1 MDYKNY
7 NPRAA
12 ALAQARTLLT
22 DAVKAAVAD
31 GTLPEAALPD
41 FIVEIPADVKNG
53 DIASNVAMAGARAFH
68 KAPRQ
73 IAEAITAKLQLDGS
87 LFDRFEVAGPGFI
100 NLFLGQDWFTS
111 VVRAAVA
118 NPEYGRTD
126 AGAGKKY
133 NVEFVSANPT
143 GPMHMGNAR
152 GGALGDG
159 LAACLDWAGYDVTR
173 EFYINDAGNQIE
185 KFGKSL
191 AIRYLQLYKGEDACP
206 LPEECYQGAD
216 IIARAKEFAE
226 VHGDA
231 YVNKDFDE
239 LKKAIVA
246 DALPKNIAGLQR
258 DLGKYRIQYDVWFHE
273 SDLHSSGAVK
283 AVVDKLLESGACY
296 KAEDGAIMYRSAQY
310 AAKYGVVNKRKTDD
324 GSEEEAKDEVL
335 VRANGIPTYF
345 AADIAYHYNKLA
357 VRGFDKA
364 IDVWGA
370 DHHGHV
376 ARMKG
381 AMDAI
386 GLDGSR
392 LDIVLM
398 QMVNLMRDGKP
409 VRMSKRTGKAIT
421 LTDLLDE
428 VPIDSA
434 RFFFNQRESSSTLDF
449 DLDLAVRNDSENP
462 VYYVQYAHARICSVL
477 KKLESEGVK
486 FEGAD
491 AVDASVLTGVVN
503 KRKTDDGSEEEAKD
517 EVLVRANGIPTYFA
531 ADIAYHYNKLA
542 VRGFDKAIDVWGADH
557 HGHVA
562 RMKGAMDAIG
572 LDGSRLDIVL
582 MQMVNLMR
590 DGKPVRMSKRTG
602 KAITLTDL
610 LDEVPIDSARF
621 FFNQRESSSTL
632 DFDLDLAV
640 RNDSENP
647 VYYVQYAHA
656 RICSVLKKLESEG
669 VKFEGA
675 DAVDASV
682 LTDPAEQA
690 LIRLLAAFP
699 AEITAAAEKY
709 DPARITRYCI
719 DVASAY
725 HRFYNACRILD
736 AEGAVQQGRIAL
748 CLAVRG
754 VIHNILT
761 MFKVTAPETM

>member
-22 DAVKAAVAD
+22 DAVKTAVAD

-152 GGALGDG
+152 GGALGDC
-159 LAACLDWAGYDVTR
+159 LAAVLDWSGYDVTR
-173 EFYINDAGNQIE
+173 EFYINDAGNQIQ

-191 AIRYLQLYKGEDACP
+191 AVRYLQQFCGEEAYP
-206 LPEECYQGAD
+206 LPKECYQGGD
-216 IIARAKEFAE
+216 IKVLAGEFAE
-226 VHGDA
+226 LNGDKYVAACSGLSEEALFESEAFAALKDALVA
-231 YVNKDFDE
+231 Y
-239 LKKAIVA
+239 
-246 DALPKNIAGLQR
+246 ALPKNIAALKR
-258 DLGKYRIQYDVWFHE
+258 DLGKYRIDYDVWFHE
-273 SDLHSSGAVK
+273 STLHESGAVL
-283 AVVDKLLESGACY
+283 AVVDKLLELGACY

-310 AAKYGVVNKRKTDD
+310 ASKYGVVNRKKDENAD
-324 GSEEEAKDEVL
+324 GEEEAKDEVL

-357 VRGFDKA
+357 VRGFDRA
-364 IDVWGA
+364 IDIWGA

-381 AMDAI
+381 AMDAV
-386 GLDGSR
+386 GLDGTK
-392 LDIVLM
+392 LDVVLM

-477 KKLESEGVK
+477 KKLESAGVK

-491 AVDASVLTGVVN
+491 AVDASVL
-503 KRKTDDGSEEEAKD
+503 A
-517 EVLVRANGIPTYFA
+517 
-531 ADIAYHYNKLA
+531 
-542 VRGFDKAIDVWGADH
+542 
-557 HGHVA
+557 
-562 RMKGAMDAIG
+562 
-572 LDGSRLDIVL
+572 
-582 MQMVNLMR
+582 
-590 DGKPVRMSKRTG
+590 
-602 KAITLTDL
+602 
-610 LDEVPIDSARF
+610 
-621 FFNQRESSSTL
+621 
-632 DFDLDLAV
+632 
-640 RNDSENP
+640 
-647 VYYVQYAHA
+647 
-656 RICSVLKKLESEG
+656 
-669 VKFEGA
+669 
-675 DAVDASV
+675 
-682 LTDPAEQA
+682 DPAEQA

-699 AEITAAAEKY
+699 AEIAAAAEKY

-761 MFKVTAPETM
+761 MFKVNAPETM

>member
-1 MDYKNY
+1 MIPNDPNQHK
-7 NPRAA
+7 PR
-12 ALAQARTLLT
+12 
-22 DAVKAAVAD
+22 
-31 GTLPEAALPD
+31 
-41 FIVEIPADVKNG
+41 
-53 DIASNVAMAGARAFH
+53 
-68 KAPRQ
+68 
-73 IAEAITAKLQLDGS
+73 
-87 LFDRFEVAGPGFI
+87 DR
-100 NLFLGQDWFTS
+100 
-111 VVRAAVA
+111 
-118 NPEYGRTD
+118 
-126 AGAGKKY
+126 KK
-133 NVEFVSANPT
+133 VIL
-143 GPMHMGNAR
+143 R
-152 GGALGDG
+152 
-159 LAACLDWAGYDVTR
+159 
-173 EFYINDAGNQIE
+173 
-185 KFGKSL
+185 
-191 AIRYLQLYKGEDACP
+191 
-206 LPEECYQGAD
+206 
-216 IIARAKEFAE
+216 
-226 VHGDA
+226 
-231 YVNKDFDE
+231 
-239 LKKAIVA
+239 
-246 DALPKNIAGLQR
+246 
-258 DLGKYRIQYDVWFHE
+258 LGKYLLQHKWMVLAAVSLTITGNLLALLGPMLSGYAIDAIGVGPGQTNF
-273 SDLHSSGAVK
+273 DLVLFYCGLMLVFYVLSSGLSYLLSVLMVK
-283 AVVDKLLESGACY
+283 ISQKIVYQMRKDLVDKLLELGACY

-310 AAKYGVVNKRKTDD
+310 AAKYGTVNKKKTED
-324 GSEEEAKDEVL
+324 GTEEEAKDEVL

-357 VRGFDKA
+357 TRGFAKA

-386 GLDGSR
+386 GLNG
-392 LDIVLM
+392 
-398 QMVNLMRDGKP
+398 
-409 VRMSKRTGKAIT
+409 
-421 LTDLLDE
+421 E
-428 VPIDSA
+428 
-434 RFFFNQRESSSTLDF
+434 
-449 DLDLAVRNDSENP
+449 DLDV
-462 VYYVQYAHARICSVL
+462 
-477 KKLESEGVK
+477 
-486 FEGAD
+486 
-491 AVDASVLTGVVN
+491 
-503 KRKTDDGSEEEAKD
+503 
-517 EVLVRANGIPTYFA
+517 
-531 ADIAYHYNKLA
+531 
-542 VRGFDKAIDVWGADH
+542 
-557 HGHVA
+557 
-562 RMKGAMDAIG
+562 
-572 LDGSRLDIVL
+572 VL

-699 AEITAAAEKY
+699 AEIAAAAEKY

>member
-1 MDYKNY
+1 MTDFEKTYQNY

-12 ALAQARTLLT
+12 ALAEARALLT
-22 DAVKAAVAD
+22 EAAKAAMAD
-31 GTLPEAALPD
+31 GTLPEAELPA
-41 FIVEIPADVKNG
+41 FIVEIPADTKNG
-53 DIASNVAMAGARAFH
+53 DIASNLAMAGARTWR
-68 KAPRQ
+68 KAPKM
-73 IAEAITAKLQLDGS
+73 IADALLAHLPSIEHSVFAKV
-87 LFDRFEVAGPGFI
+87 EVAGPGFI
-100 NLFLGQDWFTS
+100 NLFLAPSFWAS
-111 VVRAAVA
+111 VVLGACS
-118 NPEYGRTD
+118 NKEYGRTD
-126 AGAGKKY
+126 HGKGAKY

-152 GGALGDG
+152 GGALGDC
-159 LAACLDWAGYDVTR
+159 LAAVLDWSGYDVTR
-173 EFYINDAGNQIE
+173 EFYINDAGNQIQ

-191 AIRYLQLYKGEDACP
+191 AVRYLQQFCGEEAYP
-206 LPEECYQGAD
+206 LPAECYQGGD
-216 IIARAKEFAE
+216 IKVLAGEFAE
-226 VHGDA
+226 INGDK
-231 YVNKDFDE
+231 YVAACSGLDE
-239 LKKAIVA
+239 EALFASEAFETLKNALV
-246 DALPKNIAGLQR
+246 DYALPKNIAALKR
-258 DLGKYRIQYDVWFHE
+258 DLGKYRIDYDVWFHE
-273 SDLHSSGAVK
+273 STLHESGAVLD
-283 AVVDKLLESGACY
+283 VVNKLLELGACY

-310 AAKYGVVNKRKTDD
+310 AAKYGVVNKKKADD

-386 GLDGSR
+386 GLDGNR

-477 KKLESEGVK
+477 KKLESEGIT
-486 FEGAD
+486 FNG
-491 AVDASVLTGVVN
+491 VDG
-503 KRKTDDGSEEEAKD
+503 
-517 EVLVRANGIPTYFA
+517 
-531 ADIAYHYNKLA
+531 
-542 VRGFDKAIDVWGADH
+542 
-557 HGHVA
+557 
-562 RMKGAMDAIG
+562 
-572 LDGSRLDIVL
+572 
-582 MQMVNLMR
+582 
-590 DGKPVRMSKRTG
+590 
-602 KAITLTDL
+602 
-610 LDEVPIDSARF
+610 
-621 FFNQRESSSTL
+621 
-632 DFDLDLAV
+632 
-640 RNDSENP
+640 
-647 VYYVQYAHA
+647 
-656 RICSVLKKLESEG
+656 
-669 VKFEGA
+669 
-675 DAVDASV
+675 VDASV

-699 AEITAAAEKY
+699 AEIVAAADKY

-725 HRFYNACRILD
+725 HRFYNACRIMGT
-736 AEGAVQQGRIAL
+736 EGAVQQGRIAL

-754 VIHNILT
+754 VIRNILT
-761 MFKVTAPETM
+761 MFKVSVPETM

>member
-7 NPRAA
+7 NPRQA
-12 ALAQARTLLT
+12 ALTEARALLT
-22 DAVKAAVAD
+22 DAAKAAVAD
-31 GTLPEAALPD
+31 GTLPAAELPD

-53 DIASNVAMAGARAFH
+53 DVASNIAMAGARAFH

-73 IAEAITAKLQLDGS
+73 IAEAITAKLDLNGT
-87 LFDRFEVAGPGFI
+87 LFSGVDIAGPGFI

-111 VVRAAVA
+111 VVCAACA

-159 LAACLDWAGYDVTR
+159 LAACLDWAGCDVTR
-173 EFYINDAGNQIE
+173 EFYINDAGNQIQ

-191 AIRYLQLYKGEDACP
+191 AIRYLQLYKGEEACP

-216 IIARAKEFAE
+216 IIQRAKEFAE
-226 VHGDA
+226 VHGDS
-231 YVNKDFDE
+231 YVNADFEE
-239 LKKAIVA
+239 LKEALIA

-258 DLGKYRIQYDVWFHE
+258 DLGKYRIDYDVWFHE
-273 SDLHSSGAVK
+273 SDLHKSGAVQ
-283 AVVDKLLESGACY
+283 AVVDKLLEIGACY
-296 KAEDGAIMYRSAQY
+296 KAEDGAIKY
-310 AAKYGVVNKRKTDD
+310 AAKYGVVNKKKADD

-386 GLDGSR
+386 GLDGNR

-477 KKLESEGVK
+477 KKLESEGIT
-486 FEGAD
+486 FNG
-491 AVDASVLTGVVN
+491 VDG
-503 KRKTDDGSEEEAKD
+503 
-517 EVLVRANGIPTYFA
+517 
-531 ADIAYHYNKLA
+531 
-542 VRGFDKAIDVWGADH
+542 
-557 HGHVA
+557 
-562 RMKGAMDAIG
+562 
-572 LDGSRLDIVL
+572 
-582 MQMVNLMR
+582 
-590 DGKPVRMSKRTG
+590 
-602 KAITLTDL
+602 
-610 LDEVPIDSARF
+610 
-621 FFNQRESSSTL
+621 
-632 DFDLDLAV
+632 
-640 RNDSENP
+640 
-647 VYYVQYAHA
+647 
-656 RICSVLKKLESEG
+656 
-669 VKFEGA
+669 
-675 DAVDASV
+675 VDASV

-699 AEITAAAEKY
+699 AEIVAAADKY

-725 HRFYNACRILD
+725 HRFYNACRIMGT
-736 AEGAVQQGRIAL
+736 EGAVQQGRIAL

-754 VIHNILT
+754 VIRNILT
-761 MFKVTAPETM
+761 MFKVSVPETM

>member
-1 MDYKNY
+1 MDYQNY
-7 NPRAA
+7 NPRLA
-12 ALAQARTLLT
+12 ALTEARTLLT
-22 DAVKAAVAD
+22 NAAKAAMAD
-31 GTLPEAALPD
+31 GTLPEADLPD

-53 DIASNVAMAGARAFH
+53 DVASNLAMTGARAFR

-73 IAEAITAKLQLDGS
+73 IAEAITAKLDLTDT
-87 LFDRFEVAGPGFI
+87 LFSRVEIAGPGFI
-100 NLFLGQDWFTS
+100 NLFLGQAWFTS
-111 VVRAAVA
+111 VLRAACQT
-118 NPEYGRTD
+118 PEYGRTN
-126 AGAGKKY
+126 AGAGKRY

-152 GGALGDG
+152 GGALGDC

-191 AIRYLQLYKGEDACP
+191 AIRYLQLYKGEEACP
-206 LPEECYQGAD
+206 LPAECYQGAD
-216 IIARAKEFAE
+216 IIQRAKEFAE

-231 YVNKDFDE
+231 YVNADFEE

-273 SDLHSSGAVK
+273 SDLHKSGAVQ
-283 AVVDKLLESGACY
+283 AVVDKLLETGACY

-310 AAKYGVVNKRKTDD
+310 AAKYGVANKRKTED

-357 VRGFDKA
+357 VRGFDKS

-386 GLDGSR
+386 GLNGEQ
-392 LDIVLM
+392 LDVVLM

-434 RFFFNQRESSSTLDF
+434 RFFFNQRESTSTLDF

-462 VYYVQYAHARICSVL
+462 VYYVQYAHARICSLL
-477 KKLESEGVK
+477 KKMEEQGVVFQGAEGV
-486 FEGAD
+486 D
-491 AVDASVLTGVVN
+491 A
-503 KRKTDDGSEEEAKD
+503 
-517 EVLVRANGIPTYFA
+517 A
-531 ADIAYHYNKLA
+531 AL
-542 VRGFDKAIDVWGADH
+542 
-557 HGHVA
+557 
-562 RMKGAMDAIG
+562 
-572 LDGSRLDIVL
+572 
-582 MQMVNLMR
+582 Q
-590 DGKPVRMSKRTG
+590 
-602 KAITLTDL
+602 
-610 LDEVPIDSARF
+610 
-621 FFNQRESSSTL
+621 
-632 DFDLDLAV
+632 
-640 RNDSENP
+640 
-647 VYYVQYAHA
+647 
-656 RICSVLKKLESEG
+656 
-669 VKFEGA
+669 
-675 DAVDASV
+675 
-682 LTDPAEQA
+682 DPSEQA
-690 LIRLLAAFP
+690 LLRLLAAFP
-699 AEITAAAEKY
+699 AEIVAAADKY

-719 DVASAY
+719 DVATAF

-736 AEGAVQQGRIAL
+736 AEGTVQQSRIAL
-748 CLAVRG
+748 CLGVRS

-761 MFKVTAPETM
+761 MFKINAPESM

>member
-31 GTLPEAALPD
+31 GALPEAALPD

-152 GGALGDG
+152 GGALGDC
-159 LAACLDWAGYDVTR
+159 LAAVLDWSGYDVTR
-173 EFYINDAGNQIE
+173 EFYINDAGNQIQ

-191 AIRYLQLYKGEDACP
+191 AVRYLQKFCGEEAYP
-206 LPEECYQGAD
+206 LPAECYQGGD
-216 IIARAKEFAE
+216 IKVLAGEFAE
-226 VHGDA
+226 LNGDKYVASCKGMDEETLFESEAFAALKDALVA
-231 YVNKDFDE
+231 Y
-239 LKKAIVA
+239 
-246 DALPKNIAGLQR
+246 ALPKNIAALKR
-258 DLGKYRIQYDVWFHE
+258 DLGKYRIDYDVWFHE
-273 SDLHSSGAVK
+273 STLHESGAVL
-283 AVVDKLLESGACY
+283 AVVDKLLELGACY

-310 AAKYGVVNKRKTDD
+310 AAKYGTVNKKKTDD
-324 GSEEEAKDEVL
+324 GTEEEAKDEVL

-386 GLDGSR
+386 GLDGNR

-486 FEGAD
+486 FG
-491 AVDASVLTGVVN
+491 
-503 KRKTDDGSEEEAKD
+503 
-517 EVLVRANGIPTYFA
+517 
-531 ADIAYHYNKLA
+531 
-542 VRGFDKAIDVWGADH
+542 
-557 HGHVA
+557 
-562 RMKGAMDAIG
+562 
-572 LDGSRLDIVL
+572 
-582 MQMVNLMR
+582 
-590 DGKPVRMSKRTG
+590 
-602 KAITLTDL
+602 
-610 LDEVPIDSARF
+610 
-621 FFNQRESSSTL
+621 
-632 DFDLDLAV
+632 
-640 RNDSENP
+640 
-647 VYYVQYAHA
+647 
-656 RICSVLKKLESEG
+656 
-669 VKFEGA
+669 GA

-699 AEITAAAEKY
+699 AEIAAAAEKY

-761 MFKVTAPETM
+761 MFKVNAPETM

>member
-1 MDYKNY
+1 MTEFEKTYQNY
-7 NPRAA
+7 NPRSAALSEARALLTAA
-12 ALAQARTLLT
+12 A
-22 DAVKAAVAD
+22 KAAMAD
-31 GTLPEAALPD
+31 GTLPEAELPT
-41 FIVEIPADVKNG
+41 FIVEIPADTKNG
-53 DIASNVAMAGARAFH
+53 DIASNLAMAGARTWR
-68 KAPRQ
+68 KAPKM
-73 IAEAITAKLQLDGS
+73 IADALIAHLPSIEGGVFAKV
-87 LFDRFEVAGPGFI
+87 EVAGPGFI
-100 NLFLGQDWFTS
+100 NLFLAPAFWAS
-111 VVRAAVA
+111 VVLGAAA
-118 NPEYGRTD
+118 NKDYGRTD
-126 AGAGKKY
+126 YGKGAKY

-152 GGALGDG
+152 GGALGDC
-159 LAACLDWAGYDVTR
+159 LAAVLDWAGYDVTR
-173 EFYINDAGNQIE
+173 EFYINDAGNQIQ

-191 AIRYLQLYKGEDACP
+191 AVRYLQKFCGEEAYP
-206 LPEECYQGAD
+206 LPAECYQGGD
-216 IIARAKEFAE
+216 IKVLAGEFADL
-226 VHGDA
+226 HGDC
-231 YVNKDFDE
+231 YVAACQGMNEETLFASE
-239 LKKAIVA
+239 AFETLKNALV
-246 DALPKNIAGLQR
+246 DYALPKNIAALKR
-258 DLGKYRIQYDVWFHE
+258 DLGKYRIDYDVWFHE
-273 SDLHSSGAVK
+273 STLHESGAVK
-283 AVVDKLLESGACY
+283 AVVEKLLELGACY
-296 KAEDGAIMYRSAQY
+296 KAEDGAVMYRSAQY
-310 AAKYGVVNKRKTDD
+310 AAKYGTVNKKKTED
-324 GSEEEAKDEVL
+324 G
-335 VRANGIPTYF
+335 T
-345 AADIAYHYNKLA
+345 
-357 VRGFDKA
+357 
-364 IDVWGA
+364 
-370 DHHGHV
+370 
-376 ARMKG
+376 
-381 AMDAI
+381 
-386 GLDGSR
+386 
-392 LDIVLM
+392 
-398 QMVNLMRDGKP
+398 
-409 VRMSKRTGKAIT
+409 
-421 LTDLLDE
+421 
-428 VPIDSA
+428 
-434 RFFFNQRESSSTLDF
+434 
-449 DLDLAVRNDSENP
+449 
-462 VYYVQYAHARICSVL
+462 
-477 KKLESEGVK
+477 
-486 FEGAD
+486 
-491 AVDASVLTGVVN
+491 
-503 KRKTDDGSEEEAKD
+503 EEEAKD

-699 AEITAAAEKY
+699 AEIAAAAEKY

-761 MFKVTAPETM
+761 MFKVNAPETM

>member
-7 NPRAA
+7 NPRQA
-12 ALAQARTLLT
+12 ALTEARALLT
-22 DAVKAAVAD
+22 DAAKAAVAD
-31 GTLPEAALPD
+31 GTLPAADLPD

-53 DIASNVAMAGARAFH
+53 DVASNIAMAGARAFH

-73 IAEAITAKLQLDGS
+73 IAEAITAKLDLNGT
-87 LFDRFEVAGPGFI
+87 LFAGVEIAGPGFI

-111 VVRAAVA
+111 VVRAACA

-152 GGALGDG
+152 GGVLGDT
-159 LAACLDWAGYDVTR
+159 LASVLQKSGADVWR
-173 EFYINDAGNQIE
+173 EFYVNDAGNQID
-185 KFGKSL
+185 KFARSL
-191 AIRYLQLYKGEDACP
+191 DARYQQLIRGEDAVEF
-206 LPEECYQGAD
+206 PEDGY
-216 IIARAKEFAE
+216 
-226 VHGDA
+226 HGDDIRELA
-231 YVNKDFDE
+231 RLFYQQEGEKYLDCDEKTRHDALAKFGLDHNIPKMKTDLARYGIQYDAWFFESTLHESGYVADSVKALTQRGYTYEKDGALWLATSRILAE
-239 LKKAIVA
+239 NLKKAGKSDEDIEK
-246 DALPKNIAGLQR
+246 LGLK
-258 DLGKYRIQYDVWFHE
+258 DDV
-273 SDLHSSGAVK
+273 L
-283 AVVDKLLESGACY
+283 
-296 KAEDGAIMYRSAQY
+296 R
-310 AAKYGVVNKRKTDD
+310 
-324 GSEEEAKDEVL
+324 
-335 VRANGIPTYF
+335 RANGFYTYF
-345 AADIAYHYNKLA
+345 AADIAYHRNKFA
-357 VRGFDKA
+357 VRGFDKV
-364 IDVWGA
+364 INVWGA

-486 FEGAD
+486 FAGAD
-491 AVDASVLTGVVN
+491 AVN
-503 KRKTDDGSEEEAKD
+503 
-517 EVLVRANGIPTYFA
+517 
-531 ADIAYHYNKLA
+531 
-542 VRGFDKAIDVWGADH
+542 
-557 HGHVA
+557 
-562 RMKGAMDAIG
+562 
-572 LDGSRLDIVL
+572 
-582 MQMVNLMR
+582 
-590 DGKPVRMSKRTG
+590 
-602 KAITLTDL
+602 
-610 LDEVPIDSARF
+610 
-621 FFNQRESSSTL
+621 
-632 DFDLDLAV
+632 
-640 RNDSENP
+640 
-647 VYYVQYAHA
+647 
-656 RICSVLKKLESEG
+656 
-669 VKFEGA
+669 
-675 DAVDASV
+675 ASV

-699 AEITAAAEKY
+699 AEIAAAAEKY

-736 AEGAVQQGRIAL
+736 AEGTVQQGRIAL

-761 MFKVTAPETM
+761 MFKVNAPETM

>member
-22 DAVKAAVAD
+22 DAVKTAVAD

-152 GGALGDG
+152 GGALGDC
-159 LAACLDWAGYDVTR
+159 LAAVLDWSGCDVTR
-173 EFYINDAGNQIE
+173 EFYINDAGNQIQ

-191 AIRYLQLYKGEDACP
+191 AVRYLQKYCGEEAYP
-206 LPEECYQGAD
+206 LPAECYQGGD
-216 IIARAKEFAE
+216 IKVLAGEFAE
-226 VHGDA
+226 LNGDKYVASCKGMDEETLFESEAFAALKDALVA
-231 YVNKDFDE
+231 Y
-239 LKKAIVA
+239 
-246 DALPKNIAGLQR
+246 ALPKNIAALKR
-258 DLGKYRIQYDVWFHE
+258 DLGKYRIDYDVWFHE
-273 SDLHSSGAVK
+273 STLHESGAVL
-283 AVVDKLLESGACY
+283 AVVDKLLELGACY

-310 AAKYGVVNKRKTDD
+310 AAKYGTVNKKKTDD
-324 GSEEEAKDEVL
+324 GTEEEAKDEVL

-357 VRGFDKA
+357 TRGFA
-364 IDVWGA
+364 
-370 DHHGHV
+370 
-376 ARMKG
+376 
-381 AMDAI
+381 
-386 GLDGSR
+386 
-392 LDIVLM
+392 
-398 QMVNLMRDGKP
+398 
-409 VRMSKRTGKAIT
+409 
-421 LTDLLDE
+421 
-428 VPIDSA
+428 
-434 RFFFNQRESSSTLDF
+434 
-449 DLDLAVRNDSENP
+449 
-462 VYYVQYAHARICSVL
+462 
-477 KKLESEGVK
+477 
-486 FEGAD
+486 
-491 AVDASVLTGVVN
+491 
-503 KRKTDDGSEEEAKD
+503 
-517 EVLVRANGIPTYFA
+517 
-531 ADIAYHYNKLA
+531 
-542 VRGFDKAIDVWGADH
+542 KAIDVWGADH

-699 AEITAAAEKY
+699 AEIAAAAEKY

-761 MFKVTAPETM
+761 MFKVNAPETM

>member
-1 MDYKNY
+1 MEYRNY
-7 NPRAA
+7 NPRLA
-12 ALAQARTLLT
+12 ALTQARTLLT
-22 DAVKAAVAD
+22 AAARAAMAD
-31 GTLPEAALPD
+31 GALPQAELPE

-53 DIASNVAMAGARAFH
+53 DVACNLAMAGARVFR

-73 IAEAITAKLQLDGS
+73 IAEAITARLDLTGA
-87 LFDRFEVAGPGFI
+87 LFDRVEVAGPGFI
-100 NLFLGQDWFTS
+100 NLFLGQGWFTS
-111 VVRAAVA
+111 VLRAAA
-118 NPEYGRTD
+118 ADPAYGRTD
-126 AGAGKKY
+126 AGAGKRY

-152 GGALGDG
+152 GGALGDC

-206 LPEECYQGAD
+206 LPAECYQGAD
-216 IIARAKEFAE
+216 IIAHAKAFADL
-226 VHGDA
+226 HGDA
-231 YVNKDFDE
+231 YVNADFE
-239 LKKAIVA
+239 ALKQAIVA
-246 DALPKNIAGLQR
+246 YALPKNIAGLQR

-273 SDLHSSGAVK
+273 SELHKSGAVQ
-283 AVVDKLLESGACY
+283 AVVDKLLASGACY

-310 AAKYGVVNKRKTDD
+310 AAKYGVANKRKTDD
-324 GSEEEAKDEVL
+324 GEEEAKDEVL

-345 AADIAYHYNKLA
+345 AADIAYHYDKLA

-392 LDIVLM
+392 LDVVLM

-434 RFFFNQRESSSTLDF
+434 RFFFNQRESTSTLDF

-462 VYYVQYAHARICSVL
+462 VYYVQYAHARICSLL
-477 KKLESEGVK
+477 KRLESQGVT
-486 FEGAD
+486 FAGAD
-491 AVDASVLTGVVN
+491 AVDAGVL
-503 KRKTDDGSEEEAKD
+503 A
-517 EVLVRANGIPTYFA
+517 
-531 ADIAYHYNKLA
+531 
-542 VRGFDKAIDVWGADH
+542 
-557 HGHVA
+557 
-562 RMKGAMDAIG
+562 
-572 LDGSRLDIVL
+572 
-582 MQMVNLMR
+582 
-590 DGKPVRMSKRTG
+590 
-602 KAITLTDL
+602 
-610 LDEVPIDSARF
+610 
-621 FFNQRESSSTL
+621 
-632 DFDLDLAV
+632 
-640 RNDSENP
+640 
-647 VYYVQYAHA
+647 
-656 RICSVLKKLESEG
+656 
-669 VKFEGA
+669 
-675 DAVDASV
+675 
-682 LTDPAEQA
+682 DPAEQA
-690 LIRLLAAFP
+690 LLRLLAAFP
-699 AEITAAAEKY
+699 AEIAAAAEKY

-719 DVASAY
+719 DVATAF

-736 AEGAVQQGRIAL
+736 AEGAVQQSRIAL
-748 CLAVRG
+748 CLGVRG

-761 MFKVTAPETM
+761 MFKINAPESM

>member
-152 GGALGDG
+152 GGALGDC
-159 LAACLDWAGYDVTR
+159 LAAVLDWSGYDVTR
-173 EFYINDAGNQIE
+173 EFYINDAGNQIQ

-191 AIRYLQLYKGEDACP
+191 AVRYLQKYCGEEAYP
-206 LPEECYQGAD
+206 LPAECYQGGD
-216 IIARAKEFAE
+216 IKVLAGEFAE
-226 VHGDA
+226 INGDQYVAACQGMDEETLFASDAFAQLKDALVA
-231 YVNKDFDE
+231 Y
-239 LKKAIVA
+239 
-246 DALPKNIAGLQR
+246 ALPKNIAALKR
-258 DLGKYRIQYDVWFHE
+258 DLGKYRIDYDVWFHE
-273 SDLHSSGAVK
+273 STLHESGAVK
-283 AVVDKLLESGACY
+283 AVVEKLLELGACY
-296 KAEDGAIMYRSAQY
+296 KAEDGAVMYRSAQY
-310 AAKYGVVNKRKTDD
+310 AAKYGTVNKKKTDD
-324 GSEEEAKDEVL
+324 GTEEEAKDEVL

-386 GLDGSR
+386 GLDG
-392 LDIVLM
+392 
-398 QMVNLMRDGKP
+398 N
-409 VRMSKRTGKAIT
+409 
-421 LTDLLDE
+421 
-428 VPIDSA
+428 
-434 RFFFNQRESSSTLDF
+434 
-449 DLDLAVRNDSENP
+449 
-462 VYYVQYAHARICSVL
+462 
-477 KKLESEGVK
+477 
-486 FEGAD
+486 
-491 AVDASVLTGVVN
+491 
-503 KRKTDDGSEEEAKD
+503 
-517 EVLVRANGIPTYFA
+517 
-531 ADIAYHYNKLA
+531 
-542 VRGFDKAIDVWGADH
+542 
-557 HGHVA
+557 
-562 RMKGAMDAIG
+562 
-572 LDGSRLDIVL
+572 RLDIVL

-699 AEITAAAEKY
+699 AEIAAAAEKY

-761 MFKVTAPETM
+761 MFKVNAPETM

>member
-1 MDYKNY
+1 MEYRNY
-7 NPRAA
+7 NPRLA
-12 ALAQARTLLT
+12 ALTQARTLLT
-22 DAVKAAVAD
+22 AAARAAMAD
-31 GTLPEAALPD
+31 GALPQAELPE

-53 DIASNVAMAGARAFH
+53 DVACNLAMAGARVFR

-73 IAEAITAKLQLDGS
+73 IAEAITARLDLTGA
-87 LFDRFEVAGPGFI
+87 LFDRVEVAGPGFI
-100 NLFLGQDWFTS
+100 NLFLGQGWFTS
-111 VVRAAVA
+111 VLRAAA
-118 NPEYGRTD
+118 ADPAYGRTD
-126 AGAGKKY
+126 AGAGKRY

-152 GGALGDG
+152 GGALGDC

-206 LPEECYQGAD
+206 LPAECYQGAD
-216 IIARAKEFAE
+216 IIAHAKAFAD

-231 YVNKDFDE
+231 YVNADFE
-239 LKKAIVA
+239 ALKQAIVA
-246 DALPKNIAGLQR
+246 YALPKNIAGLQR
-258 DLGKYRIQYDVWFHE
+258 DLGKYRIEYDVWFHE
-273 SDLHSSGAVK
+273 SELHKSGAVQ
-283 AVVDKLLESGACY
+283 AVVDKLLASGACY

-310 AAKYGVVNKRKTDD
+310 AAKYGVANKRKTDD
-324 GSEEEAKDEVL
+324 GEEKAKDEVL

-345 AADIAYHYNKLA
+345 AADIAYHYDKLA

-392 LDIVLM
+392 LDVVLM

-434 RFFFNQRESSSTLDF
+434 RFFFNQRESTSTLDF

-462 VYYVQYAHARICSVL
+462 VYYVQYAHARICSLL
-477 KKLESEGVK
+477 KRLESQGVT
-486 FEGAD
+486 FAGAD
-491 AVDASVLTGVVN
+491 AVDAGVL
-503 KRKTDDGSEEEAKD
+503 A
-517 EVLVRANGIPTYFA
+517 
-531 ADIAYHYNKLA
+531 
-542 VRGFDKAIDVWGADH
+542 
-557 HGHVA
+557 
-562 RMKGAMDAIG
+562 
-572 LDGSRLDIVL
+572 
-582 MQMVNLMR
+582 
-590 DGKPVRMSKRTG
+590 
-602 KAITLTDL
+602 
-610 LDEVPIDSARF
+610 
-621 FFNQRESSSTL
+621 
-632 DFDLDLAV
+632 
-640 RNDSENP
+640 
-647 VYYVQYAHA
+647 
-656 RICSVLKKLESEG
+656 
-669 VKFEGA
+669 
-675 DAVDASV
+675 
-682 LTDPAEQA
+682 DPAEQA
-690 LIRLLAAFP
+690 LLRLLAAFP
-699 AEITAAAEKY
+699 AEIAAAAEKY

-719 DVASAY
+719 DVATAF

-736 AEGAVQQGRIAL
+736 AEGAVQQSRIAL
-748 CLAVRG
+748 CLGVRG

-761 MFKVTAPETM
+761 MFKINAPESM